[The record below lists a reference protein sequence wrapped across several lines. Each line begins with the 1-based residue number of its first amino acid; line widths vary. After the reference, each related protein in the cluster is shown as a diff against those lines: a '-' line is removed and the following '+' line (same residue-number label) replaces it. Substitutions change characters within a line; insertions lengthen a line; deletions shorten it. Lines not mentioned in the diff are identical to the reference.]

1 MSLSESEIR
10 WELSDHGDNTASLE
24 HAADPCSDP
33 VTAAHCHMSQHY
45 VWSPDPGDTG
55 SVEISGQMEAAR

>member
-1 MSLSESEIR
+1 M
-10 WELSDHGDNTASLE
+10 ASVE
-24 HAADPCSDP
+24 HAAETCSDP